1 MNACNSVEWM
11 RRAIADR
18 FPEESKAV
26 DAEMLDYPKDAHE
39 SWLERF
45 CDTTNQAMALRDEC
59 KVQAHLAFMSQQLAD
74 GDDEV
79 RRVIDVGYAENMM
92 SLLDAETKR
101 WAWPLVP
108 RNLKQLYLDLWGE
121 PKELRS

>member
-1 MNACNSVEWM
+1 
-11 RRAIADR
+11 
-18 FPEESKAV
+18 
-26 DAEMLDYPKDAHE
+26 MLDYPKDAHTG
-39 SWLERF
+39 WLERF
-45 CDTTNQAMALRDEC
+45 CDTTNQAMVLRDEDR
-59 KVQAHLAFMSQQLAD
+59 VQAHLAFIAQQLTE

-108 RNLKQLYLDLWGE
+108 QNLKQLYLDLWGE
-121 PKELRS
+121 PKELRR